1 MKIPALVPD
10 EDSSTTEN
18 NLKSSTENPVIF
30 DMSKLPIKPPRLNT
44 SSSNSQLISSVA
56 TSDTVGKKLM
66 SAQFNDDFTN
76 RKRNPPLPRKPT
88 CLRKSTG
95 PEEVETST
103 FYIDSEMET
112 VDGES
117 KEKLVANQIAASHGL
132 SSREKGVINTHSS
145 DSQLGK
151 LSKTSS
157 CLKPNSKD
165 NFSNIGCT
173 PPLPRKPVRKLA
185 PTGNQVTNALKN
197 NDSQNRV
204 SSDSSGDKYS
214 GRSPPNQKEVAI
226 TSFEIRT
233 DINCDEEKVSSL
245 SNQTGSNTKKSE
257 EESRRLPSKKGKD
270 IDKEQMTSSKEDD
283 KQASMRRSGLNQ
295 RRPPPKRPPPPS
307 AHQSPAHQS
316 PARRPPP
323 GLPKRPSLEGN
334 RKSNPPPLP
343 NAPRPFSIAR
353 GNAAKLKH
361 FRRSQS
367 EGDIFNGDEDEGK
380 ACGYC

>member
-1 MKIPALVPD
+1 MDIPALVPD
-10 EDSSTTEN
+10 SSSTEN
-18 NLKSSTENPVIF
+18 NLKSSTENPVTF
-30 DMSKLPIKPPRLNT
+30 DMLKLPIKPPRLNT
-44 SSSNSQLISSVA
+44 SSSDSQLISNVV

-66 SAQFNDDFTN
+66 PAQSNDDIKN

-112 VDGES
+112 VNGES
-117 KEKLVANQIAASHGL
+117 KEVLVENQIAASHGL
-132 SSREKGVINTHSS
+132 SSRGKRVMDTHSS
-145 DSQLGK
+145 DSQLGI
-151 LSKTSS
+151 LPKTSS
-157 CLKPNSKD
+157 YLKPNSKD

-173 PPLPRKPVRKLA
+173 PPLPRKPVRKFT

-197 NDSQNRV
+197 NDSQNSV
-204 SSDSSGDKYS
+204 SSDSSGNKYR

-257 EESRRLPSKKGKD
+257 EESKRLPSKKPKD
-270 IDKEQMTSSKEDD
+270 IDKEQMTSSKEGD
-283 KQASMRRSGLNQ
+283 KQTSMGRSRLNQ
-295 RRPPPKRPPPPS
+295 RRPPPERPPPPS

-343 NAPRPFSIAR
+343 NVPRPLSKAR
-353 GNAAKLKH
+353 GSAVKLKH

-367 EGDIFNGDEDEGK
+367 EGDIFNADEDEGK